1 MGREH
6 LTLNEA
12 AEIAGVKPASLRVA
26 IWRKRLSAT
35 REDSGRGPLW
45 YVTQSDLDA
54 YIEQR
59 GRPHRRAEAGNE
71 Q

>member
-45 YVTQSDLDA
+45 YVTRADLEH
-54 YIEQR
+54 YIATKR
-59 GRPHRRAEAGNE
+59 RTGRNPDTTPT
-71 Q
+71 